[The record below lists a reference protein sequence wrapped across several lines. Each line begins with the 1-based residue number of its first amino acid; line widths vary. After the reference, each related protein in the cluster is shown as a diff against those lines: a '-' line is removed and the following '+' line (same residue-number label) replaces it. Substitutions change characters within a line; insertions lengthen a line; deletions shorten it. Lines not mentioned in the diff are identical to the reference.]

1 MYDSND
7 LQYFVVNEAHEE
19 RCESSR
25 FMLSPLKVVM
35 SGEIEELRRCLF
47 CRPGAVVPRMTRTN
61 VLLDYF

>member
-1 MYDSND
+1 
-7 LQYFVVNEAHEE
+7 VNEAHEE

-47 CRPGAVVPRMTRTN
+47 CRPGAVVPRMTRTS